1 MNPDGQRPRR
11 QMADG
16 AVMPMT
22 LGKAGRGESGPDL
35 SQGKTK
41 QRTLRLTMN
50 LHRICAFRSYGVRYR
65 RKLSKPACRFYS
77 LWDKSARPNVIK
89 EACESRRS

>member
-16 AVMPMT
+16 AVIPMT

-35 SQGKTK
+35 SQAKTK
-41 QRTLRLTMN
+41 QRTLRLTMS
-50 LHRICAFRSYGVRYR
+50 LHRICAFRSYRVRYR
-65 RKLSKPACRFYS
+65 RKLRQTGMPILFPLGQIC
-77 LWDKSARPNVIK
+77 RPNVIK
-89 EACESRRS
+89 EACASRRS